1 MSCSRELKPTG
12 QDTKIT
18 NQFRMKWIN
27 ANMAVVARVVVDTM
41 YRGAGLAQR
50 FTNIASRMEGKRFI
64 EIQSSMSKYNLFAH
78 KAGFQFVKPMRSNKY
93 DVGIKFFRSTFVS
106 DPADL
111 EAILEEWTSKPPV
124 EREAILAAT
133 KEFYYKHSALEKT
146 GKSLGGVGE
155 ARVAKMSMRDCL
167 HALQQ
172 MVLASP
178 SLRHLHEPGCR
189 PEGFAGTDPADLVRS
204 AAGERAAG
212 DLSISLRQA
221 PRMLRHGQAARHA
234 EGPRP
239 PQPGWN
245 AEGHL
250 PADRRV
256 RAGHHPGIHDLQPPA
271 SRRAQADRGSRED
284 EAPQPDDADLRL
296 HPGGPQP
303 HSSRRAP
310 RFSAVIYPLA
320 RIRGRAR
327 VSTRAHAYPCGHLRS
342 PITRDSK

>member
-1 MSCSRELKPTG
+1 MTNNTHLALRSLECNGDFDWEIERGVWRPRLELVDRMTVQRGTIEDWRTLEALHYKQSGSLPAGSHHFTLKLEDELIGVLVMASPKLLLKERHVVLPRLKPTG
-12 QDTKIT
+12 QDTKLT

-93 DVGIKFFRSTFVS
+93 DVGIKFFRSTFAS

-111 EAILEEWTSKPPV
+111 EAILEEWMAKPEA
-124 EREAILAAT
+124 EREAVQAAT
-133 KEFYYKHSALEKT
+133 KDFYYKHSALEKT

-178 SLRHLHEPGCR
+178 LYGIYTNPD
-189 PEGFAGTDPADLVRS
+189 AG
-204 AAGERAAG
+204 RA
-212 DLSISLRQA
+212 
-221 PRMLRHGQAARHA
+221 
-234 EGPRP
+234 
-239 PQPGWN
+239 
-245 AEGHL
+245 L
-250 PADRRV
+250 PASIPLTAFDR
-256 RAGHHPGIHDLQPPA
+256 QPTNK
-271 SRRAQADRGSRED
+271 
-284 EAPQPDDADLRL
+284 
-296 HPGGPQP
+296 
-303 HSSRRAP
+303 
-310 RFSAVIYPLA
+310 PL
-320 RIRGRAR
+320 
-327 VSTRAHAYPCGHLRS
+327 VLS
-342 PITRDSK
+342 

>member
-1 MSCSRELKPTG
+1 MLNNTHLAVRSLECNEDFGWTVERGVWRPRLELVDRMTVQRGTIDDWRQFEALHYKQSGSLPAGSHHFTLKLDDELIGVLVMASPKLLLKERHVVLPKLKPTG
-12 QDTKIT
+12 QDTKLT

-50 FTNIASRMEGKRFI
+50 FTNIAARMEGKRFI

-93 DVGIKFFRSTFVS
+93 DVGIKFFRSTFTA

-111 EAILEEWTSKPPV
+111 EAILEEWMAKPDA
-124 EREAILAAT
+124 EREAVQEAT

-178 SLRHLHEPGCR
+178 LYGIYTNPDVGR
-189 PEGFAGTDPADLVRS
+189 P
-204 AAGERAAG
+204 
-212 DLSISLRQA
+212 
-221 PRMLRHGQAARHA
+221 
-234 EGPRP
+234 
-239 PQPGWN
+239 
-245 AEGHL
+245 L
-250 PADRRV
+250 PATIPLTWFDR
-256 RAGHHPGIHDLQPPA
+256 QPVNKPMVL
-271 SRRAQADRGSRED
+271 
-284 EAPQPDDADLRL
+284 P
-296 HPGGPQP
+296 
-303 HSSRRAP
+303 
-310 RFSAVIYPLA
+310 
-320 RIRGRAR
+320 
-327 VSTRAHAYPCGHLRS
+327 
-342 PITRDSK
+342 

>member
-1 MSCSRELKPTG
+1 MLTDTHLAPRVLDCNDEFPWVVERGVMRPRLELVDHMTVQRGTIEDWRQFEALHYKQSGSLPAGSHHFTLQLDGEVVGVLVMASPKLLLKERHVVLPRLKPTG

-50 FTNIASRMEGKRFI
+50 FTNVASRMEGKRFI

-124 EREAILAAT
+124 EQAAILAAT

-178 SLRHLHEPGCR
+178 LYGIYTNPDVGRK
-189 PEGFAGTDPADLVRS
+189 D
-204 AAGERAAG
+204 
-212 DLSISLRQA
+212 
-221 PRMLRHGQAARHA
+221 
-234 EGPRP
+234 
-239 PQPGWN
+239 
-245 AEGHL
+245 L
-250 PADRRV
+250 PAQIPLTWFDR
-256 RAGHHPGIHDLQPPA
+256 QPVT
-271 SRRAQADRGSRED
+271 
-284 EAPQPDDADLRL
+284 APL
-296 HPGGPQP
+296 
-303 HSSRRAP
+303 
-310 RFSAVIYPLA
+310 VI
-320 RIRGRAR
+320 
-327 VSTRAHAYPCGHLRS
+327 S
-342 PITRDSK
+342 

>member
-1 MSCSRELKPTG
+1 MTVQRGTIEDWRQFEALHYKQSGTLPAGSHHFTLQLDGEVVGVLVMASPKLLLKERHVVLPKLKPTG

-27 ANMAVVARVVVDTM
+27 ANMSVVARVVVDTM

-50 FTNIASRMEGKRFI
+50 FTNIASRMEGKRYI

-93 DVGIKFFRSTFVS
+93 DVGIKFFRSTFDS

-111 EAILEEWTSKPPV
+111 EAILEEWSSKAPV
-124 EREAILAAT
+124 ERDAILAAT

-178 SLRHLHEPGCR
+178 LYGIYTNPDVGRKLPDQI
-189 PEGFAGTDPADLVRS
+189 PLTWFD
-204 AAGERAAG
+204 
-212 DLSISLRQA
+212 RQ
-221 PRMLRHGQAARHA
+221 PVNKPMV
-234 EGPRP
+234 
-239 PQPGWN
+239 
-245 AEGHL
+245 L
-250 PADRRV
+250 P
-256 RAGHHPGIHDLQPPA
+256 
-271 SRRAQADRGSRED
+271 
-284 EAPQPDDADLRL
+284 
-296 HPGGPQP
+296 
-303 HSSRRAP
+303 
-310 RFSAVIYPLA
+310 
-320 RIRGRAR
+320 
-327 VSTRAHAYPCGHLRS
+327 
-342 PITRDSK
+342 